1 MENSNDS
8 LHPNFI
14 DNDYQDLITRMAHSN
29 QVDINISGAKNK
41 MSYYTSIGYLNEQGI
56 VLNSY
61 LNRVTSRTNVD
72 FAVSDRFKLMSRFN
86 VAYTDKNNINTGGV
100 INQALRRPPLK
111 WHFTFLMDLMYI
123 IMAVSSIR

>member
-1 MENSNDS
+1 MA
-8 LHPNFI
+8 

-61 LNRVTSRTNVD
+61 LNRITSRTNVD

-100 INQALRRPPLK
+100 INQALRRPPQ
-111 WHFTFLMDLMYI
+111 
-123 IMAVSSIR
+123 MALYFQIGRAHV